1 MAKSA
6 PKRPA
11 KPAAKSSGG
20 GRGGGIKPVLLAAGL
35 GLYWFVEYQ
44 DLGDTAPMP
53 MWGYAT
59 AIGVRLLA
67 DFVGAW
73 LIVSALRLVL
83 ALGRLG
89 FAYLRGWMAQ
99 QGAGSRSA

>member
-6 PKRPA
+6 KRSAKAPPKRSA
-11 KPAAKSSGG
+11 M
-20 GRGGGIKPVLLAAGL
+20 RPVLLAAGL

-44 DLGDTAPMP
+44 DAGGTADVP
-53 MWGYAT
+53 MWGYMT
-59 AIGVRLLA
+59 MVGLRLLA

-73 LIVSALRLVL
+73 LIVSALQLAL

-89 FAYLRGWMAQ
+89 LAYLRGLWL
-99 QGAGSRSA
+99 QGSAG